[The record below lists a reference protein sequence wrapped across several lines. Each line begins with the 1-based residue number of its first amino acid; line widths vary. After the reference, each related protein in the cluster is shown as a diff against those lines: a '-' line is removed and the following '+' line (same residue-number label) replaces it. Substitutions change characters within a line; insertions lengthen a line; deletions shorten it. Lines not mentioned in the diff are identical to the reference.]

1 VTGDLKAQVKALAEA
16 IPVADDKDGTKSADF
31 GPLTDLAT
39 RVFQAAMK
47 FGTEGEFNLDIDGI
61 MGEET
66 IKAMVNVVNRG
77 TKRGELFNLPPST
90 AKK

>member
-1 VTGDLKAQVKALAEA
+1 
-16 IPVADDKDGTKSADF
+16 
-31 GPLTDLAT
+31 
-39 RVFQAAMK
+39 MK
-47 FGTEGEFNLDIDGI
+47 FGTEVEFNLDIDGI